1 MDIINYILY
10 EVSVFFILLYTYIFL
25 FMIFYII
32 TKCFIKRNIS
42 ILCKFLGVDSNYIK
56 SMKIEDIFIMT
67 GNFARLYF
75 FYLLEIKVLKRER
88 IRFLFKNDLD
98 LYVYPNLDNYNAIK
112 LLEKYYI
119 WFFLNFIFV
128 LVPFLIFCILLVID
142 IFFSDIFNFI
152 VFNPILRVY

>member
-1 MDIINYILY
+1 MFFYIL
-10 EVSVFFILLYTYIFL
+10 
-25 FMIFYII
+25 

-42 ILCKFLGVDSNYIK
+42 ILCKLLGVDSNYIK

-67 GNFARLYF
+67 GSFARLYF

-152 VFNPILRVY
+152 VFNPILGVY